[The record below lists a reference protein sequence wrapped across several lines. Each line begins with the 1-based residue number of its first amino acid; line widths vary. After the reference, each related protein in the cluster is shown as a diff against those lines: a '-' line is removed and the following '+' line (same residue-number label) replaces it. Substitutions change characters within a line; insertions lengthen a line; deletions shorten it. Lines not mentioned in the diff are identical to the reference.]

1 MSTSFHVSRTSDIPL
16 LRLRDSAKAMGSS
29 KNLTSSMSAR
39 LEELPNNQ
47 MLPPRLLSPA
57 NSALTPTAI
66 RSLATFKDLPD
77 ELIALSVQYAV
88 GSSSDRLRQLRS
100 LLLVCRRLANIVW
113 SAPRIWAEVDLS
125 TSMSQRSIKMVVRRS
140 GTLNLDVMFTN
151 GHCYPL
157 IDTKYAGIIHAL
169 FSCRH
174 RWDDVSF
181 FISDATA
188 RYILAHYPRLT
199 LSCTRALTIACAQS
213 ASYAW
218 TSWISQNWAMPKLSR
233 LSFSAHGPPPS
244 LVSSKLL
251 RECTLELRDC
261 DISSVLFFLA
271 STPILR
277 RLELTDHGLYDSAT
291 SLLSNS
297 ELPRIV
303 LPRLDY
309 LALHLHTIDARALQ
323 RFLNALSC
331 PCLDKLYLYA
341 DFDAPEFIAEDCTYA
356 AYNEVAQFV
365 RSPPSPV
372 LRTFEFEVEPIPQCF
387 PNDSLGDSDEL
398 YRPIKFFPGDI
409 FWQLPSSIEKF
420 TIHNVDF
427 FDDSD
432 YNYPEYTLP
441 ELDELIIRKS
451 SAKLA
456 FGEHF
461 YSRLSDVLKRLGV
474 KLNRFRLVMD
484 DSEEDEDEIDEERKY
499 VGDGEGES
507 DNDGADK
514 EVGEDEEKES
524 RMEEV
529 KAKAILRNA
538 AVLY

>member
-1 MSTSFHVSRTSDIPL
+1 MQRVSTSFHVSRTSDIPL

-29 KNLTSSMSAR
+29 KDLTSSMSAR

-47 MLPPRLLSPA
+47 MPPPRLLSPA
-57 NSALTPTAI
+57 NIALTPTAI
-66 RSLATFKDLPD
+66 RFLATFKDLPD

-88 GSSSDRLRQLRS
+88 GSSSDRLHQLRS

-199 LSCTRALTIACAQS
+199 LSCTRALTIECAQS

-309 LALHLHTIDARALQ
+309 LALYLHTIARALQ
-323 RFLNALSC
+323 RYLSALSC

-356 AYNEVAQFV
+356 AYHEVAQFV

-409 FWQLPSSIEKF
+409 F
-420 TIHNVDF
+420 
-427 FDDSD
+427 
-432 YNYPEYTLP
+432 
-441 ELDELIIRKS
+441 
-451 SAKLA
+451 
-456 FGEHF
+456 
-461 YSRLSDVLKRLGV
+461 
-474 KLNRFRLVMD
+474 
-484 DSEEDEDEIDEERKY
+484 
-499 VGDGEGES
+499 
-507 DNDGADK
+507 
-514 EVGEDEEKES
+514 
-524 RMEEV
+524 
-529 KAKAILRNA
+529 
-538 AVLY
+538 